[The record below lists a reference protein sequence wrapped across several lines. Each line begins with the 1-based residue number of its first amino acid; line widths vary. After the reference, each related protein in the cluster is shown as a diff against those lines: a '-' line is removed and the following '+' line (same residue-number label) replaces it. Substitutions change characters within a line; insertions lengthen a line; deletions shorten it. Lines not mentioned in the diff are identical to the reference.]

1 MTLTPEQ
8 FNKLAL
14 KSDLDKNTEE
24 INIISKK
31 MDKMLD
37 ALDSMAKNL
46 ENRKAEDASNQ
57 AAHDRIQADINEI
70 RTHAGLKI
78 KNPVLGDA

>member
-1 MTLTPEQ
+1 
-8 FNKLAL
+8 
-14 KSDLDKNTEE
+14 
-24 INIISKK
+24 